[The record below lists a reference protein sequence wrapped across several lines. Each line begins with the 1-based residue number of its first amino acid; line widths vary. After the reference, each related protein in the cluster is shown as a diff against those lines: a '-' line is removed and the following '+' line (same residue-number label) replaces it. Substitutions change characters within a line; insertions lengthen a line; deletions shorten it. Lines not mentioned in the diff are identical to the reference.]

1 MRDEVSVDTSA
12 KDQPRDKVAGRDA
25 QSHLYRHTMTFTKHF
40 RIFHFILLLIGS
52 GFLYK
57 IIYQRTDVSY
67 LSYIFSTDLFE
78 NSWNKNTPV
87 TSFTSKN
94 TEEHI
99 KSNEKRLE
107 DLLNQG
113 DGIIFLET
121 TDTMK
126 PKPLVLC
133 SIESAARVYHN
144 RPIVFFMKGLEKVE
158 SDVDEKNTKR
168 HFPTLSSLDNIYI
181 FPLIFN
187 DIFYSTPFLPW
198 YNKTNPKQEK
208 YWIHTI
214 ADSCRL
220 ALIWKY
226 GGIYMDTDIISI
238 QPIPQQN
245 FLAAE
250 HLELS
255 SNGVF
260 GFSSQHN
267 FTWMCMEDFVQ
278 NYNGKIWGFQ
288 GPHLF
293 TRVLKK
299 WCSLQTF
306 KGIEDISCGN
316 ISYLNPQRFYPI
328 PYISWRK
335 YYEVWQKLPTFNYS
349 YALHLWNYM
358 NNEEQ
363 RTMVPGSNMLVE
375 HLYKQHCPSTY
386 GAIQRNESL
395 YL

>member
-1 MRDEVSVDTSA
+1 MAKLIGHGGVVGKEKMRKKNIYIRGDFI
-12 KDQPRDKVAGRDA
+12 GY
-25 QSHLYRHTMTFTKHF
+25 LYRHTMTFTKHF

-67 LSYIFSTDLFE
+67 LSYIFTTDLFQ
-78 NSWNKNTPV
+78 
-87 TSFTSKN
+87 
-94 TEEHI
+94 
-99 KSNEKRLE
+99 E

-158 SDVDEKNTKR
+158 SNVDEKNTLR
-168 HFPTLSSLDNIYI
+168 YFPTLSSLDNIFI

-187 DIFYSTPFLPW
+187 DIFNSTPFLPW
-198 YNKTNPKQEK
+198 YNKTNPKQEN
-208 YWIHTI
+208 YWIHTV

-250 HLELS
+250 HSALS

-299 WCSLQTF
+299 WCSLQNF

-335 YYEVWQKLPTFNYS
+335 YYEVWKKLPTFNYS

-358 NNEEQ
+358 NNDEQ